1 MSCRQLRLALTIAC
15 LPLCGM
21 KRPSENRDLDS
32 PESEDCLRHQ
42 LAHIRQNHTWTVL
55 AEQWAAWLN
64 HILARS
70 VV

>member
-1 MSCRQLRLALTIAC
+1 
-15 LPLCGM
+15 LCGM